1 MVRRAFRVRI
11 PIVTDFYG
19 SGRLQTIQPDHNP
32 YFYSVII
39 EFDKIRG
46 IPVVLDTS
54 FNINAEPIALPPDNA
69 VSTFFISDSGYLM
82 REDNSFNDK
91 AAVKMLPA
99 GLEDELSG
107 LRN

>member
-1 MVRRAFRVRI
+1 MVRPDFRVRI
-11 PIVTDFYG
+11 PIVIHFYG

-46 IPVVLDTS
+46 IPVVLNTS
-54 FNINAEPIALPPDNA
+54 FNINAEPIALSPDNA
-69 VSTFFISDSGYLM
+69 VSTFFNSGSGYLM
-82 REDNSFNDK
+82 TEDSGFNDK